1 MGSREAKRKETGLS
15 GDGVPVTLPGLVR
28 AQRLQEKAAYVGFDW
43 EKIESVWEKVNE
55 ELEEIKLAQQ
65 ENNKESIE
73 EEIGDTIFALVNLAR
88 FLGIPAEDAL
98 RRTNNKFINRFKMIE
113 KELKRRGKTL
123 EESSLDEMDK
133 IWNAVKRKS

>member
-1 MGSREAKRKETGLS
+1 M
-15 GDGVPVTLPGLVR
+15 
-28 AQRLQEKAAYVGFDW
+28 
-43 EKIESVWEKVNE
+43 
-55 ELEEIKLAQQ
+55 EEIKLAQK
-65 ENNKESIE
+65 ENNKESIK
-73 EEIGDTIFALVNLAR
+73 EEIGDTVFALVYLAR

-133 IWNAVKRKS
+133 IWNTVKRKS

>member
-1 MGSREAKRKETGLS
+1 M
-15 GDGVPVTLPGLVR
+15 DGVPVTLPGLVR

-43 EKIESVWEKVNE
+43 EKIESVWEKVYE

-65 ENNKESIE
+65 KNNKDLLE

-88 FLGIPAEDAL
+88 FMGIPAEDAL
-98 RRTNNKFINRFKMIE
+98 RKTNNKFINRFKMIE
-113 KELKRRGKTL
+113 MELKKRGKTL

-133 IWNAVKRKS
+133 IWNTVKKKS

>member
-1 MGSREAKRKETGLS
+1 MH
-15 GDGVPVTLPGLVR
+15 
-28 AQRLQEKAAYVGFDW
+28 
-43 EKIESVWEKVNE
+43 E

-65 ENNKESIE
+65 ENNKESIK

-133 IWNAVKRKS
+133 IWNTVKRKP